1 MLKGLNPLLTPDV
14 LHALCAMGH
23 GDEVA
28 IVDAH
33 YPADVAAHSSVYGK
47 LLRMDGVAVPVA
59 IRAVLSVLIL
69 DTFVD
74 HPAERMEVDG
84 MPDDVPAVQ
93 REAQIEVDRA
103 VGRPQM
109 LAGIPRQSFYERAKK
124 AYCIIITGESR
135 GWGCFIFRK
144 GVDLACDIMP
154 DLNEASDESTQR

>member
-14 LHALCAMGH
+14 LYALCAMGH
-23 GDEVA
+23 GDEVV

-33 YPADVAAHSSVYGK
+33 YPADVAARSSVYGK
-47 LLRMDGVAVPVA
+47 LLRMDGVGVPLA

-84 MPDDVPAVQ
+84 KPDEIPAVQ
-93 REAQIEVDRA
+93 REAQIEVDRTA
-103 VGRPQM
+103 GRQM
-109 LAGIPRQSFYERAKK
+109 FAAISRQVFYERAKK
-124 AYCIIITGESR
+124 AYCVIITGETR

-144 GVDLACDIMP
+144 GVDLA
-154 DLNEASDESTQR
+154 

>member
-1 MLKGLNPLLTPDV
+1 MEMLKGLNPLLTPDI
-14 LHALCAMGH
+14 LYALCSMGH
-23 GDEVA
+23 GDEVV

-33 YPADVAAHSSVYGK
+33 YPADAAARSSVYGK

-84 MPDDVPAVQ
+84 KPDDVPAVQ
-93 REAQIEVDRA
+93 QEAQFEVDRA
-103 VGRPQM
+103 VGRTQT
-109 LAGIPRQSFYERAKK
+109 LAAIPRQVFYERAKK
-124 AYCIIITGESR
+124 AYCVIITGESR

-144 GVDLACDIMP
+144 GVDLP
-154 DLNEASDESTQR
+154 

>member
-14 LHALCAMGH
+14 LYALCAMGH
-23 GDEVA
+23 GDEVV
-28 IVDAH
+28 IVDAN
-33 YPADVAAHSSVYGK
+33 YPADAAARSSVYGK
-47 LLRMDGVAVPVA
+47 LLRMDGVAAPAA

-84 MPDDVPAVQ
+84 KPDDVPAVQ
-93 REAQIEVDRA
+93 REAQIEVDR
-103 VGRPQM
+103 VMGRPQM
-109 LAGIPRQSFYERAKK
+109 LAGISRQIFYERAKK

-144 GVDLACDIMP
+144 GVDLA
-154 DLNEASDESTQR
+154 

>member
-1 MLKGLNPLLTPDV
+1 MLKGLNPLLTPDI

-23 GDEVA
+23 GDEIA

-33 YPADVAAHSSVYGK
+33 YPADAAARSSVYGK

-59 IRAVLSVLIL
+59 IQAVLSVLVL
-69 DTFVD
+69 DSFVD

-84 MPDDVPAVQ
+84 KPEDIPTVQ

-103 VGRPQM
+103 MGRPQM
-109 LAGIPRQSFYERAKK
+109 LAAIPRQSFYERAKK
-124 AYCIIITGESR
+124 AYCVIITGESR

-144 GVDLACDIMP
+144 GADLA
-154 DLNEASDESTQR
+154 

>member
-1 MLKGLNPLLTPDV
+1 MKMLKGLNPLLTPDV

-33 YPADVAAHSSVYGK
+33 YPADVAARSSVYGK

-84 MPDDVPAVQ
+84 KPDDIPAVQ
-93 REAQIEVDRA
+93 QEAQIEVDRA
-103 VGRPQM
+103 VGRRQTLP
-109 LAGIPRQSFYERAKK
+109 AIPRQIFYERAKR

-144 GVDLACDIMP
+144 GVDLA
-154 DLNEASDESTQR
+154 

>member
-14 LHALCAMGH
+14 LYALCAMGH
-23 GDEVA
+23 GDEVV

-33 YPADVAAHSSVYGK
+33 YPADVAARNTVYGK
-47 LLRMDGVAVPVA
+47 LLRMDGVAVPAA

-84 MPDDVPAVQ
+84 KPDDVPAVQ
-93 REAQIEVDRA
+93 REAQIEVDCA

-109 LAGIPRQSFYERAKK
+109 LAAIPRQIFYERAKK
-124 AYCIIITGESR
+124 AYCVIITGESR

-144 GVDLACDIMP
+144 GVDLA
-154 DLNEASDESTQR
+154 